1 TISSYGAENVFNAA
15 TSQYTSVSALDST
28 HFVAS
33 YMDAGNSS
41 YGTAIVGLTSGTG
54 ISSYGNKNALT
65 PRFLVLGIASASKTN
80 GQTVS
85 VIVSGVSAVHSGL
98 AIGAIYYANTDGSLT
113 TSAGNTQIGLAV
125 SSTSILLNTVRAH
138 NYNFA
143 DIAEE
148 YLVEGEGEPGDIVSI
163 SSTSTEQNPTVAR
176 STSAY
181 QTNII
186 GIISTNPAIVI
197 GQLQQ
202 GNHQP
207 VALTGLESFD
217 CSMALPTMKQCSNET
232 MKQCSN
238 ATMKQCDNGVSRI
251 LVFVSVGFADPYGAL
266 TLNSLGTV
274 GTASN
279 SPAPT
284 SVIDYII
291 SDIQAGLRKL
301 GVYVQEGI
309 LQVSKIVVN
318 EITSKKVIT
327 DELCIGSTCVT
338 EQKLQELL
346 QKDIGNKGN
355 NAEEKID
362 EH

>member
-41 YGTAIVGLTSGTG
+41 YGTAIVGLTNGATT
-54 ISSYGNKNALT
+54 ISSYGVENILT
-65 PRFLVLGIASASKTN
+65 PRWLVVGIASASKTN

-98 AIGAIYYANTDGSLT
+98 TLGGIYYAQGDGSIST
-113 TSAGNTQIGLAV
+113 TSSTFRVGLAI
-125 SSTSILLNTVRAH
+125 STTSILLNSNRSNGVQ
-138 NYNFA
+138 FFG
-143 DIAEE
+143 DLAEE

-163 SSTSTEQNPTVAR
+163 FDTSTEQNPTVAR

-207 VALTGLESFD
+207 VALTGNESHQTR
-217 CSMALPTMKQCSNET
+217 SSHWQSA
-232 MKQCSN
+232 
-238 ATMKQCDNGVSRI
+238 RI
-251 LVFVSVGFADPYGAL
+251 F
-266 TLNSLGTV
+266 
-274 GTASN
+274 
-279 SPAPT
+279 
-284 SVIDYII
+284 
-291 SDIQAGLRKL
+291 
-301 GVYVQEGI
+301 
-309 LQVSKIVVN
+309 
-318 EITSKKVIT
+318 
-327 DELCIGSTCVT
+327 
-338 EQKLQELL
+338 
-346 QKDIGNKGN
+346 
-355 NAEEKID
+355 
-362 EH
+362 